1 MKLLNFK
8 KSFLTLLILTAFIV
22 ISSNTYAQPYSRKH
36 TSKTPEQVATS
47 KTDKLNRKLVLSSE
61 QYKSIYSLIL
71 SAEQRIQSLRSGSTD
86 GASIKDQIR
95 EINSSTNISIEK
107 VLTAEQR
114 DKFNGWKGN
123 RDGDK
128 DHEKKP
134 KKHKK
139 HKKNH
144 EDNDDKDK
152 KWFKQKYY

>member
-1 MKLLNFK
+1 MKLLKLK
-8 KSFLTLLILTAFIV
+8 KSFLTLLMLSAFIV
-22 ISSNTYAQPYSRKH
+22 MGSNTYAQNETRKH

-47 KTDKLNRKLVLSSE
+47 KTDKLNKKLVLSSE

-71 SAEQRIQSLRSGSTD
+71 SAEQRIQSLRSGLTD
-86 GASIKDQIR
+86 AANVKDQIR
-95 EINSSTNISIEK
+95 EINSSTNVSIEK

-123 RDGDK
+123 KDGN

-144 EDNDDKDK
+144 DDDNDNEKDK
-152 KWFKQKYY
+152 K